1 MKKQILLS
9 FLAVILGG
17 CSSMN
22 QSLDIYRESQD
33 NNASPKVQVSPI
45 AERLEDV
52 PKLDGKKITIAVYGF
67 QDKTGQRK
75 PVPGV
80 SSLSSAVT
88 QGSEVWVIKG
98 LQDVGGQSWFEVVER
113 VGMDNLIKE
122 RQLIRNTREVYEK
135 EKVSGP
141 TPLKPLR
148 FAGLILEGGI
158 VGYDANT
165 AVGGVG
171 ARFLGIGAQ
180 TEYRVDTV
188 TVVIRMVS
196 VSTGRVMLSIA
207 TEKSIAS
214 TRSGADIFKFL
225 DLGTKAIESET
236 GYSVNEPVN
245 YAVRAAIECAIIEL
259 VYEGEKTGLWKFKQ
273 DIDDKK
279 AEVKEL
285 SSDRPVLRPED
296 KIQKLAMQA
305 LSGVEMKRTA
315 QDSGQLPIISDGP
328 HGTKTWQ
335 PTIKWKWSKDL
346 NTTTDREYQFCDKD
360 ERCFKT
366 STDLYRF
373 ESLQAI
379 KKDSLTMSD

>member
-1 MKKQILLS
+1 
-9 FLAVILGG
+9 
-17 CSSMN
+17 MN

-33 NNASPKVQVSPI
+33 NNASPKLQLSPI

-52 PKLDGKKITIAVYGF
+52 PQLDGKKITIAVYGF

-75 PVPGV
+75 PVSGV

-88 QGSEVWVIKG
+88 QGAEVWVIKG
-98 LQDVGGQSWFEVVER
+98 LQDVGKSSWFEVVER

-135 EKVSGP
+135 EKANGP

-165 AVGGVG
+165 AVGGIG
-171 ARFLGIGAQ
+171 ARYLGVGAQ

-225 DLGTKAIESET
+225 DLGTRAVESES

-259 VYEGEKTGLWKFKQ
+259 VYEGEKTGLWKFK
-273 DIDDKK
+273 
-279 AEVKEL
+279 
-285 SSDRPVLRPED
+285 ED
-296 KIQKLAMQA
+296 KTEEIVLPISKPVVRKDVDPEVDKNKIAMQA
-305 LSGVEMKRTA
+305 LSGVGILKEAKNI
-315 QDSGQLPIISDGP
+315 Q
-328 HGTKTWQ
+328 
-335 PTIKWKWSKDL
+335 WKWSKDL

-366 STDLYRF
+366 TTDLYRF
-373 ESLQAI
+373 ESMQAI
-379 KKDSLTMSD
+379 EKDGLTTD